1 MAFSRRLHTLATAC
15 LALALASCTTTIAPP
30 APVGT
35 VDHVVLVWLKRPGN
49 EQDRQ
54 ALRAAGDRLRA
65 IPGIVF
71 LDHGTPL
78 ASNRPVVDDTFDA
91 GFVMRF
97 KSKAALDTYEPH
109 PVHMKEVENV
119 IKPLSRKVVVYDIVR

>member
-1 MAFSRRLHTLATAC
+1 MILSKAYHALAASLM
-15 LALALASCTTTIAPP
+15 LALVSCTTTLAPP

-49 EQDRQ
+49 EQDRK
-54 ALRAAGDRLRA
+54 ALREAGDRLRS
-65 IPGIVF
+65 IPGILF

-78 ASNRPVVDDTFDA
+78 ASDRPVVDDSFDV

-97 KSKAALDTYEPH
+97 KSKAALDAYEPH
-109 PVHMKEVENV
+109 PDHMKEVENV
-119 IKPLSRKVVVYDIVR
+119 IKPLSRKVVVYDIIR